1 MEPNSIHIEKEFV
14 EDIEFLHCLMDLN
27 TEKMNMSEEFKLK
40 MVIKFDSWPW

>member
-14 EDIEFLHCLMDLN
+14 EDIEFLHCLMDLI

-40 MVIKFDSWPW
+40 MVIKYDG